1 MITSFLCLEGS
12 FLIYEEVLTMKKK
25 DNMLFLSPMLRE
37 GIQVVDGQDAF
48 LLIPRQ
54 NWLERLSIRFF
65 KQPAFRKV
73 KLDALGEF
81 VVGQI
86 DGKQTVLDIEKRFV
100 EKFGNDD
107 DMALARLV
115 KFLQILEANQWIKWN
130 K

>member
-1 MITSFLCLEGS
+1 
-12 FLIYEEVLTMKKK
+12 MKKK